1 MARRKTGIY
10 VLKLVSG
17 FDVIGQCFVTEMKS
31 LPKSVTVKGPL
42 SLVTTVTGTGGCGLY
57 LQRYMHGV
65 NTDVIIDKS
74 HIITVYPANDVL
86 SEYYLTGY
94 NYQNDIL
101 DEILNIE
108 LQDMTD
114 LLKHSSESLRD
125 DVLKGRIKDVFMASK
140 RRRKTLKTSNES
152 SEENDVWHHKPKED
166 GKVH

>member
-1 MARRKTGIY
+1 MARRKTAIY
-10 VLKLVSG
+10 VIKLVSG
-17 FDVIGQCFVTEMKS
+17 FDVIGECFVTEMKS
-31 LPKSVTVKGPL
+31 LPKNVTVKGPL
-42 SLVTTVTGTGGCGLY
+42 TLVTTVTNTGGCGMY

-65 NTDVIIDKS
+65 DANIILDKA
-74 HIITVYPANDVL
+74 HIITVYPANDTL

-94 NYQNDIL
+94 NYQKDIL

-140 RRRKTLKTSNES
+140 RRRKTLKTSSES
-152 SEENDVWHHKPKED
+152 SDENQNWYHKPKDD